1 MKRLGLFFAALL
13 AFSAA
18 GCGYSASRLLPASYQ
33 RIYVEAFNNKIPI
46 TEEFS
51 ERVGYI
57 SNVPQM
63 EENITKGVIDRFLF
77 DGNLRVTNKPEE
89 ADLVLTGEL
98 RDFYRQ
104 PIRRDDNSAVE
115 EYRLNLS
122 ASVTLR
128 DKQGKLL
135 LEEPNLV
142 ADTTYFLSGGLAK
155 SETAAVDDLI
165 TDFSRRVV
173 EWVIEYW

>member
-1 MKRLGLFFAALL
+1 MSSGRSALAALL
-13 AFSAA
+13 ALSLA
-18 GCGYSASRLLPASYQ
+18 GCGYSASRLLPAEY
-33 RIYVEAFNNKIPI
+33 RTIYVEGFDNKIPI

-57 SNVPQM
+57 TNIPQL
-63 EENITKGVIDRFLF
+63 EEKVTREVIDRFLF
-77 DGNLRVTNKPEE
+77 DGNLRVTNKPET
-89 ADLVLTGEL
+89 ADLLLTGEL

-104 PIRRDDNSAVE
+104 AVRRQEDSAVE
-115 EYRLNLS
+115 EYRLNLTVS
-122 ASVTLR
+122 LRLR
-128 DKQGKLL
+128 DREGKTI

-142 ADTTYFLSGGLAK
+142 ADSTYFRSGSLART
-155 SETAAVDDLI
+155 ETAAVDDLV